1 MRGTDVKCFYLK
13 GYLWAVNLMSSLV
26 KEDPQSFTLGGM
38 KQLRNC
44 VNLAVW
50 GPADVFGKSI
60 WDAGV
65 SQQQLKQVIAWR

>member
-1 MRGTDVKCFYLK
+1 
-13 GYLWAVNLMSSLV
+13 MSSLV

-50 GPADVFGKSI
+50 GPADVFGQSI